1 MSTIER
7 IRKCITE
14 QNYRVSVHAQ
24 EEADEDNLTKKDV
37 ENIILTGRIVKKFTH
52 DPRGTRYQ
60 IIGRSRDGRT
70 ACVICRFLEASKL
83 GIITIFVKEG

>member
-24 EEADEDNLTKKDV
+24 EEADEDCLTKKDV

-60 IIGRSRDGRT
+60 ITGKSRDGRT
-70 ACVICRFLEASKL
+70 AGVICRFLETNKL
-83 GIITIFVKEG
+83 GIITVFTKEG

>member
-1 MSTIER
+1 MSKIER

-14 QNYRVSVHAQ
+14 QNYRISVHAQ

-60 IIGRSRDGRT
+60 IIGKSRDGRT
-70 ACVICRFLEASKL
+70 ACVICRFVEANKL
-83 GIITIFVKEG
+83 GIITVFLKEG